1 MASIRSGLCSDASS
15 PRTTNGGESGPEVI
29 DASESPGKCHW
40 PRQFSREMAE
50 ESGLSGAD
58 VAALDTVAESLFRS
72 GLSDDRAAELFDRV
86 FGWALSADLGV
97 DIDDEVMGRIRARRA
112 S

>member
-1 MASIRSGLCSDASS
+1 
-15 PRTTNGGESGPEVI
+15 
-29 DASESPGKCHW
+29 
-40 PRQFSREMAE
+40 MAE